1 MTNSVARHICLQHAR
16 LVEVTSNIWGTKF
29 KFHGLADSVP
39 ANLGQV
45 TYRTSLLHLQPRQ
58 MTLVMTELRDDV
70 PAGIF
75 PRSRTKK
82 EKMQPLQFEARAQK
96 GNFPANLVPRI
107 AQRRRENKISFEDKL
122 HYGQTQVVTVAGR
135 VSKSW
140 STSKLNRFAC
150 SSGPDPTFNP
160 NLFSE
165 DEEESFQEFQAASR
179 TTSEAQPPPIAPMT
193 PRNARLNSNRP
204 KSQISNQ
211 FMPAEPLPATLSRVE
226 NFENELAYVDLQE
239 FENLRTA
246 DGLRTGN
253 TYRTPPRHNPP
264 RCCDVPALQSPKNAV
279 APTQTII
286 ATSNTGADYS
296 NNIQRMKTALADQPG
311 LVSKKEHENN
321 KFNQISQDDKPVL
334 TSCPSAII
342 PMHNGQASSTEASS
356 SHGCSQGSIVNGL
369 SGGPQSQIFLNG
381 LHGMAC
387 SSNGIQGKNNHNNSS
402 IGQPSSNNGPFGK
415 NGIHLSSNHS
425 PACSYQFPENIDQ
438 CIGQTCAYCT
448 TKLKDPKSH
457 ELCGKTNAGQST
469 SSVTTANR
477 VDEMRFIDEE
487 SRGEAESF
495 DQSRGV
501 HRTQTVVSI
510 GPLCV
515 NDSIVRSCSVG
526 YLDMVDAQLVPCDI
540 ALKMLRKEAPNKRLV
555 LVSRKTKRRK
565 KNKTQQEIGQQT
577 SKSPRLRNCGK
588 SKSLDSSD
596 IFPANEQIALPPKL
610 PEHAEEATGT
620 VNLETVEDKS
630 NESLEK
636 SPDAIEILD
645 ESAKLITGSVVVMSA
660 EVKPNRLKS
669 CNSPVR

>member
-1 MTNSVARHICLQHAR
+1 
-16 LVEVTSNIWGTKF
+16 
-29 KFHGLADSVP
+29 
-39 ANLGQV
+39 
-45 TYRTSLLHLQPRQ
+45 
-58 MTLVMTELRDDV
+58 
-70 PAGIF
+70 
-75 PRSRTKK
+75 
-82 EKMQPLQFEARAQK
+82 MQPLQFEACAQK
-96 GNFPANLVPRI
+96 RNSPRLTLF
-107 AQRRRENKISFEDKL
+107 QLRFNHRENKKKSSSLEDIYLVKL
-122 HYGQTQVVTVAGR
+122 DSSCNGCVECQNEC
-135 VSKSW
+135 W
-140 STSKLNRFAC
+140 SASRLNRFAR

-246 DGLRTGN
+246 DGLRTTN

-321 KFNQISQDDKPVL
+321 KFNQISQDDKAVL
-334 TSCPSAII
+334 ASCCPSTII
-342 PMHNGQASSTEASS
+342 PMHNGQASGTEASS
-356 SHGCSQGSIVNGL
+356 SHHGCSQGSIVNGL
-369 SGGPQSQIFLNG
+369 GSSPQSQIFLNG

-387 SSNGIQGKNNHNNSS
+387 SSNGIQGKNNHNNVINNNSS

-438 CIGQTCAYCT
+438 CIGQTCAYCS

-457 ELCGKTNAGQST
+457 EMCGKTNNTSGQST
-469 SSVTTANR
+469 SSVTTVVAGR

-487 SRGEAESF
+487 SRGEAEPF

-610 PEHAEEATGT
+610 PEHAEEVTGT

-636 SPDAIEILD
+636 SPDATEILD